1 MAKNPEGEKN
11 VTGLRRQAEE
21 LLRTTD
27 RDIAAMPVRD
37 VQQLVHELQVF
48 QIELEMQNEEL
59 RRSQMEL
66 EAARDRYADLYDLS
80 PAGHLTLDRDG
91 TIVEANLRA
100 GLLLGLNRKELIEQP
115 LTRFVAPEDQ
125 DRLHRHVQEVLKT
138 GTRHTCEVRL
148 REQTGPFCCL
158 YLESL
163 AVHEEPGRITHW
175 RASLL
180 DISERKR
187 AEQELDAQR
196 AQLEAI
202 IASAMDAII
211 TVDEQERVRLF
222 NHAAESMFGCRAAEA
237 IGQPLDR
244 FIPERFKQVHHGHI
258 SAFASAPTLSPRA
271 MHRSAALY
279 GLRANGEEFPF
290 EASISHVTVG
300 GKRLFTVILRDV
312 TERKRAEDALRSSDA
327 FTSGI
332 LNSLSAHIC
341 VLNKRG
347 IILKTNDAWKRF
359 ARGNSDNAAI
369 GVDVGRNYLEVCRQA
384 IADGQPT
391 VRTTLGGIEAVLEG
405 RESSFTQEYPC
416 HSPEEQRW
424 FQMRVTPLKGA
435 EGVVIAHTDISER
448 VRMGLA
454 LEQHVRLLDE
464 KRAELESLT
473 AKLIQAQEQERKR
486 IARELHDDFNQRVAA
501 LAVELGT
508 LERHT
513 SGDGSEQ
520 TVGRLARIRAQV
532 ERLSDDLHDLA
543 YKLHPSLLDHVGLE
557 VAMRDHVAE
566 FTKRTGLPVTFIARE
581 VPAALSPDV
590 KTNLF
595 RVMQESLQNVF
606 KHAQASEVT
615 VRLSGSSKGIGV
627 SVRDNGKG
635 FNLEDKGARMKG
647 LGLTSMQERARL
659 LGGLLRI
666 HSLPTE
672 GTKVCAWIPRSQ
684 EGG

>member
-1 MAKNPEGEKN
+1 MK
-11 VTGLRRQAEE
+11 VTELRQQAEE
-21 LLRTTD
+21 RLRTTN
-27 RDIAAMPVRD
+27 RDIAAMTTRD
-37 VQQLVHELQVF
+37 VQQLVHELQVL
-48 QIELEMQNEEL
+48 QIELEIQNEAL

-66 EAARDRYADLYDLS
+66 EAARDRYVDLYDFS
-80 PAGHLTLDRDG
+80 PAGHLMLDRDG

-100 GLLLGLNRKELIEQP
+100 GMLLGLNRKELIEQP
-115 LTRFVAPEDQ
+115 LARFIVSEDQ
-125 DRLHRHVQEVLKT
+125 DRWHRHVQEVLKT
-138 GTRHTCEVRL
+138 GTRQTCELRL
-148 REQTGPFCCL
+148 RKKTGASYCL

-175 RASLL
+175 RTSIL
-180 DISERKR
+180 DISDRKG
-187 AEQELDAQR
+187 AEQELDTER
-196 AQLEAI
+196 AQLGAI
-202 IASAMDAII
+202 IGSAMDAII

-222 NHAAESMFGCRAAEA
+222 NQAAESMFGCRAAEV

-244 FIPERFKQVHHGHI
+244 FIPERYRQAHHGHM
-258 SAFASAPTLSPRA
+258 SAFAKEAQPSFRGARRA
-271 MHRSAALY
+271 DNLY
-279 GLRANGEEFPF
+279 ALRANGEEFPF
-290 EASISHVTVG
+290 EAAISHVVVG
-300 GKRLFTVILRDV
+300 SRKLFTVILRDV

-327 FTSGI
+327 FTLGI
-332 LNSLSAHIC
+332 LNSLAAHIC
-341 VLNKRG
+341 VLNKSG
-347 IILKTNDAWKRF
+347 IIIKTNDAWKKF

-369 GVDVGRNYLEVCRQA
+369 AVDVGKNYLEVCRQA
-384 IADGQPT
+384 IAAGQPT
-391 VRTTLGGIEAVLEG
+391 VGTTLDGIEAVMEG
-405 RESSFTQEYPC
+405 RESSFIQEYPC

-454 LEQHVRLLDE
+454 LEQHVRLVDE

-473 AKLIQAQEQERKR
+473 GKLIQAQEQERKR

-501 LAVELGT
+501 LTVELET
-508 LERHT
+508 LERIA
-513 SGDGSEQ
+513 GRDFPEQ
-520 TVGRLARIRAQV
+520 IVKQLAGIRARAA
-532 ERLSDDLHDLA
+532 ELSDDLHDMA
-543 YKLHPSLLDHVGLE
+543 YRLHPSLLDHVGLD

-566 FTKRTGLPVTFIARE
+566 FTRRTGVPVTFTARA
-581 VPAALSPDV
+581 VPTALPPDV

-635 FNLEDKGARMKG
+635 FDLENKGARTKG
-647 LGLTSMQERARL
+647 IGLTSMQERARL
-659 LGGLLRI
+659 LGGFLRI

-672 GTKVCAWIPRSQ
+672 GTKVCAWVPRSQ